1 MSENSNF
8 SKQIFYILF
17 FIGII
22 AAVFVLKTLSH
33 ILLPVIFAVILGF
46 TFLPVVEKMRNKL
59 HFPWALASILVTLL
73 AVVIIGLLFSLLM
86 TGISSILG
94 NYPKYERKLEII
106 FQLFDSIF
114 NFGFDEGKTFFEN
127 IWGFQKIRDMVQ
139 KFALSLSSGLVN
151 SGKSIMM
158 VFLLMAFFLIEIELT
173 KKKVVLAFTKK
184 GDQIKGIAKSVIG
197 EVTQFLSIKF
207 FVSLAT
213 GLIVFAGTALVKMDF
228 PVIWGFLAFCMNF
241 IPIFGSIISCL
252 TTILFAMVQF
262 FPNSYWQI
270 IVITILMLSVNMII
284 GNILE
289 PKIEGEGLGISP
301 FVILISL
308 SLWGYIWGFLGML
321 LAVPMTVMIKISCEN
336 IEYLKPVAAIIGNGK
351 EKSGKKSAGGF
362 FKKKS

>member
-1 MSENSNF
+1 MSENNNF
-8 SKQIFYILF
+8 SKQIFFILF
-17 FIGII
+17 FIGIV
-22 AAVFVLKTLSH
+22 AAVLVLKTLSH
-33 ILLPVIFAVILGF
+33 ILLPVIFAIILGF
-46 TFLPVVEKMRNKL
+46 AFLPVVERLKNRL
-59 HFPWALASILVTLL
+59 HFPWALSSILVTLL

-86 TGISSILG
+86 TGVSSILG
-94 NYPKYERKLEII
+94 NYPKYERKLETI
-106 FQLFDSIF
+106 FQMFDSIF
-114 NFGFDEGKTFFEN
+114 DFGFDEGKSFFEN
-127 IWGFQKIRDMVQ
+127 IWGFQKIRDLVQ
-139 KFALSLSSGLVN
+139 KSALTLSSGLVN

-173 KKKVVLAFTKK
+173 KSKITLAFNEK
-184 GDQIKGIAKSVIG
+184 GNQIKGIAKSVID

-213 GLIVFAGTALVKMDF
+213 GLIVFAGTWLVKMDF
-228 PVIWGFLAFCMNF
+228 PIVWGFLAFCMNF
-241 IPIFGSIISCL
+241 IPIFGSIISCV

-262 FPNSYWQI
+262 FPDSYWQI
-270 IVITILMLSVNMII
+270 IVIAILMLSVNMVI

-321 LAVPMTVMIKISCEN
+321 LAVPMTVMIKIVCEN
-336 IEYLKPVAAIIGNGK
+336 IDYLKPVAALIGNGK
-351 EKSGKKSAGGF
+351 ERSVKKPAGSL

>member
-1 MSENSNF
+1 MSENNNF
-8 SKQIFYILF
+8 SKQIFFILF

-22 AAVFVLKTLSH
+22 AAVFVLKTLSN

-46 TFLPVVEKMRNKL
+46 AFLPVVEKMRQKL
-59 HFPWALASILVTLL
+59 HFPWAIASILVTIL

-94 NYPKYERKLEII
+94 NYPKYEKKLEVV
-106 FQLFDSIF
+106 FQFFDSF
-114 NFGFDEGKTFFEN
+114 FDFGFDEGKTFFEN
-127 IWGFQKIRDMVQ
+127 IWGLQKIRDMIQ
-139 KFALSLSSGLVN
+139 KFALTLSSGLVN

-173 KKKVVLAFTKK
+173 KKKVIIAFSEK
-184 GDQIKGIAKSVIG
+184 GEQLKTIAKSVIE

-213 GLIVFAGTALVKMDF
+213 GIIVFAGTAFVKMDF
-228 PVIWGFLAFCMNF
+228 PIVWGFLAFCMNF
-241 IPIFGSIISCL
+241 IPIFGSIISCV
-252 TTILFAMVQF
+252 TTILFAFVQF

-270 IVITILMLSVNMII
+270 VVVAILMLTVNMII

-321 LAVPMTVMIKISCEN
+321 LAVPMTVMIKIICEN
-336 IEYLKPVAAIIGNGK
+336 IEYLKPVAALIGNGK
-351 EKSGKKSAGGF
+351 EKSSKKSAGSF